1 MATAIDPRPLE
12 TQSVETHCV
21 SEKFDH
27 VVIGSSFC
35 AYGFV
40 EKLLSNK
47 CDAKILIIEKGN
59 YCPDI
64 QSLSPIELGEKEK
77 KTENVLWTFLS
88 ADTLIADTLIK
99 EVRGVNHFVGGR
111 SSFWKA
117 WCPTPTRKEMMGWPD
132 KVVDKMLEFYPHAK
146 KLLSVKRVNEIGE
159 KQFSQLQNT
168 LFMQLQPLKE
178 KENSLIT
185 RVDHASLAI
194 VQKDSE

>member
-1 MATAIDPRPLE
+1 MAEPRQ
-12 TQSVETHCV
+12 QSVETDFSQCV

-40 EKLLSNK
+40 NELLRNK
-47 CDAKILIIEKGN
+47 PDAKILIIEKGD

-64 QSLSPIELGEKEK
+64 QSLSPVELGERK
-77 KTENVLWTFLS
+77 KDTEIVVQWKFLP
-88 ADTLIADTLIK
+88 AGTLIK
-99 EVRGVNHFVGGR
+99 KVQGVHHFVGGQ

-117 WCPTPTRKEMMGWPD
+117 WCPTPTREEMTGWPD
-132 KVVDKMLEFYPHAK
+132 KVVDKMLELYPHAME
-146 KLLSVKRVNEIGE
+146 LLSVKSVNEIGE
-159 KQFSQLQNT
+159 KQFSRLQNT
-168 LFMQLQPLKE
+168 LFEKLQSL

-185 RVDHASLAI
+185 RVEHASLAI

>member
-1 MATAIDPRPLE
+1 MATGIETRPLE
-12 TQSVETHCV
+12 IQSVETDFSQCA

-40 EKLLSNK
+40 EKLLSK
-47 CDAKILIIEKGN
+47 ISDAKILIIEKGK

-64 QSLSPIELGEKEK
+64 QSLSPVELGERK
-77 KTENVLWTFLS
+77 KSTENVPWRFLS
-88 ADTLIADTLIK
+88 AHTCALIK
-99 EVRGVNHFVGGR
+99 KVQGVHHFVGGQ

-117 WCPTPTRKEMMGWPD
+117 WCPTPTREEMTGWPD

-146 KLLSVKRVNEIGE
+146 ELLSVKSVNEIGE

-168 LFMQLQPLKE
+168 LFEKLQLL
-178 KENSLIT
+178 KENSLIK
-185 RVDHASLAI
+185 RVEHASLAI
-194 VQKDSE
+194 VRKYSE

>member
-1 MATAIDPRPLE
+1 MATTTDPRPLE
-12 TQSVETHCV
+12 TQSVGTDFSQCA

-47 CDAKILIIEKGN
+47 YDAKILIIEKGN

-64 QSLSPIELGEKEK
+64 QSLSPVELGERK
-77 KTENVLWTFLS
+77 KTTEKFPWTFLS
-88 ADTLIADTLIK
+88 ADTLIK
-99 EVRGVNHFVGGR
+99 EVQGVYYFVGGQ

-117 WCPTPTRKEMMGWPD
+117 WCPTPTREEMTGWPD

-146 KLLSVKRVNEIGE
+146 KLLSVNDIGE
-159 KQFSQLQNT
+159 KQFSRLQNT
-168 LFMQLQPLKE
+168 LFVQLQPLKE
-178 KENSLIT
+178 RENSLIT

-194 VQKDSE
+194 IN